1 MNFFKEEKHPTDGH
15 FKVVSSITHV
25 KDQTT
30 CSVQPDLDLDCPHKQ
45 ADLVPAL

>member
-25 KDQTT
+25 KLAYTVDQRSNYMF
-30 CSVQPDLDLDCPHKQ
+30 C
-45 ADLVPAL
+45 AA